1 MLCVPIERLLVLQT
15 AVLLLPAPVSA
26 TAAQPAIELPPS
38 VKLTV
43 PVGLL
48 PLTIAVKI
56 TLALT
61 VAGLSELASVVVV
74 GCRLA
79 HDGNLTE
86 PRRVCQFAALSFVWL
101 LEY

>member
-1 MLCVPIERLLVLQT
+1 MLWVPTERLLVLQT
-15 AVLLLPAPVSA
+15 AVLLLPEPVSA
-26 TAAQPAIELPPS
+26 NAAQPAIELPPS

-48 PLTIAVKI
+48 PVTVAVKV

-74 GCRLA
+74 GCRRA
-79 HDGNLTE
+79 HDGNLNE
-86 PRRVCQFAALSFVWL
+86 PVGVCRVPALPFVSL
-101 LEY
+101 L